1 MEIHKK
7 KLQELFSKATWSEK
21 DRRWLL
27 DYLEQNNSD
36 ELRQIM
42 HEYFSIE
49 IDSTGKVRDEK
60 AGFWLREIHQKVSA
74 KVSSR
79 KKIRIFNFLRY
90 AAAVSVLI
98 ILINGIYNVFLL
110 KTVPGKEVTN
120 SPFSPE
126 NDLPPGGNKAV
137 LTLGDG
143 DQIILDTASNGM
155 ITRQAGAQVIK
166 SGTGQIEYLADNSEA
181 LQIDYNT
188 ISTPLGGTYQLTL
201 SDGTHVWLNAASS
214 IRFPAGFSGKERK
227 VFITGEAYFEVEPQY
242 ARVTGRKGQQK
253 IIPFL
258 VDVAGKGTL
267 EVLGTHFNVNS
278 YTDESA
284 IKTTLLEGSVKFIPG
299 SAIQTEEADRSV
311 LISPGQ
317 QVQLAPDG
325 QVLVTAGVDLEKVV
339 AWKNGYFMFS
349 SSSVQEVMN
358 QIARW
363 YNIEVVFEGTISD
376 RKFGGKIQRDLNL
389 SETLTILGKNNVRFK
404 IEGRKLYVES

>member
-214 IRFPAGFSGKERK
+214 IRFPAG
-227 VFITGEAYFEVEPQY
+227 
-242 ARVTGRKGQQK
+242 
-253 IIPFL
+253 
-258 VDVAGKGTL
+258 
-267 EVLGTHFNVNS
+267 
-278 YTDESA
+278 
-284 IKTTLLEGSVKFIPG
+284 
-299 SAIQTEEADRSV
+299 
-311 LISPGQ
+311 
-317 QVQLAPDG
+317 
-325 QVLVTAGVDLEKVV
+325 
-339 AWKNGYFMFS
+339 
-349 SSSVQEVMN
+349 
-358 QIARW
+358 
-363 YNIEVVFEGTISD
+363 
-376 RKFGGKIQRDLNL
+376 
-389 SETLTILGKNNVRFK
+389 
-404 IEGRKLYVES
+404 

>member
-1 MEIHKK
+1 VEIHKK